1 MKRKT
6 VKYLTRYKHRY
17 LKVKPMPTLII
28 GMYYNNCE
36 GAIILSDSRMMFGPD
51 YSTEQKV
58 FEIMRGIFFSTS
70 GLAGV
75 RDDLISIVQEKI
87 GERNI
92 RDLEGVRRLF
102 ESEVKDLWYWYQ
114 SPPSGR
120 ASFSSDEV
128 LIDGIL
134 GGLIEEKPKLYHV
147 HQNGYAEPIRE
158 GFRCVGDGYRHAHNI
173 VKTLYKLDI
182 SKERAMEIGIHAIIQ
197 TSKVDSVV
205 DDNPQIAIIERGNSR
220 LLNMNDN
227 GEFSIHIPEITALKQ
242 KINGIEEKRTTVFEL
257 LLDGSEEIKKKFS
270 EVIDEYIKSKEAK
283 VSNAK

>member
-6 VKYLTRYKHRY
+6 IIYPTKPKHRY

-28 GMYYNNCE
+28 GMYYCNCN
-36 GAIILSDSRMMFGPD
+36 GAIIISDSRMMFGPD

-58 FEIMRGIFFSTS
+58 FEIIEGVFFSTS

-75 RDDLISIVQEKI
+75 RDDLISIVQAKANEN
-87 GERNI
+87 NI
-92 RDLEGVRRLF
+92 TDLEGLRRLF
-102 ESEVKDLWYWYQ
+102 ESEVKDLYYWYQ

-120 ASFSSDEV
+120 ASFPTDETLV
-128 LIDGIL
+128 DGIL
-134 GGLIEEKPKLYHV
+134 GGLIAQKPKLYNV

-158 GFRCVGDGYRHAHNI
+158 GFRSVGDGSRHAHNI
-173 VKTLYKLDI
+173 IKSLYKPSI
-182 SKERAMEIGIHAIIQ
+182 TRERAMEIGIHAIIL

-205 DDNPQIAIIERGNSR
+205 DDNPQIAIIERDSLR

-227 GEFSIHIPEITALKQ
+227 GEFSVENEEIARLKQ
-242 KINGIEEKRTTVFEL
+242 KINGIEEKRSTVFEL

-270 EVIDEYIKSKEAK
+270 DVIEEYTKNKESA
-283 VSNAK
+283 NP